1 MDILTEGK
9 ISKDVERSAR
19 KLGIK
24 FKKITADITTNK
36 YSNPTGDMKK
46 YGKDHERV
54 RMNQWMADVGG
65 GTGLTKD
72 NYEEAGEKLIKMLKS
87 KYKLL
92 KLQKFTSGKVARF
105 INRKKDPRSEFRIS
119 YAKTAAGPYISYEG
133 VYGE

>member
-9 ISKDVERSAR
+9 ISNDVESSAR
-19 KLGIK
+19 KLGIR
-24 FKKITADITTNK
+24 FKKITADIDTNK
-36 YSNPTGDMKK
+36 FTGVNQP
-46 YGKDHERV
+46 GERV

-72 NYEEAGEKLIKMLKS
+72 NYQEAGDKLIKMLKS

>member
-19 KLGIK
+19 KLGIR
-24 FKKITADITTNK
+24 FKKITADIDTNK
-36 YSNPTGDMKK
+36 FTGVNQP
-46 YGKDHERV
+46 GERV

-119 YAKTAAGPYISYEG
+119 YAKTAAGPYISYNG

>member
-1 MDILTEGK
+1 MIKLMDILTEGK
-9 ISKDVERSAR
+9 ISNDVESSAR
-19 KLGIK
+19 KLGIR
-24 FKKITADITTNK
+24 FKKITTDIDTNK
-36 YSNPTGDMKK
+36 FTGVNQP
-46 YGKDHERV
+46 GERV

-92 KLQKFTSGKVARF
+92 RLQKFTSGKAANF
-105 INRKKDPRSEFRIS
+105 IKNKKDPRSEFRIT
-119 YAKTAAGPYISYEG
+119 YAKTAAGPYISYDG

>member
-24 FKKITADITTNK
+24 FKKITADIDTNK
-36 YSNPTGDMKK
+36 FTGVNQP
-46 YGKDHERV
+46 GERV

-105 INRKKDPRSEFRIS
+105 INRKKDPRSEFWIS
-119 YAKTAAGPYISYEG
+119 YDKTIAGPYISYRGLKG
-133 VYGE
+133 V

>member
-9 ISKDVERSAR
+9 ISNDVESSAR
-19 KLGIK
+19 KLGIR
-24 FKKITADITTNK
+24 FKKITADIDTNK
-36 YSNPTGDMKK
+36 FTGVNQP
-46 YGKDHERV
+46 GERV

-119 YAKTAAGPYISYEG
+119 YAKTAAGPYISYNG

>member
-9 ISKDVERSAR
+9 ISNDVESSAR
-19 KLGIK
+19 KLGIR
-24 FKKITADITTNK
+24 FKKITADIDTNK
-36 YSNPTGDMKK
+36 FTGVNQP
-46 YGKDHERV
+46 GERV

-72 NYEEAGEKLIKMLKS
+72 NYQEAGEKLIKMLKS

>member
-24 FKKITADITTNK
+24 FKKITADIDTNK
-36 YSNPTGDMKK
+36 FTGVNQP
-46 YGKDHERV
+46 GERV

-72 NYEEAGEKLIKMLKS
+72 NYQEAGDKLIKMLKS

>member
-1 MDILTEGK
+1 MIKLMDILTEGK
-9 ISKDVERSAR
+9 ISNDVESSAR
-19 KLGIK
+19 KLGIR
-24 FKKITADITTNK
+24 FKKITADIDTNK
-36 YSNPTGDMKK
+36 FTGVNQP
-46 YGKDHERV
+46 GERV

-72 NYEEAGEKLIKMLKS
+72 NYQEAGEKLIKMLKS

-119 YAKTAAGPYISYEG
+119 YAKTAAGPYIGYDG

>member
-1 MDILTEGK
+1 MIKLIDILTEGK

-24 FKKITADITTNK
+24 FKKITADIDTNK
-36 YSNPTGDMKK
+36 FTGVNQP
-46 YGKDHERV
+46 GERV

-119 YAKTAAGPYISYEG
+119 YAKTAAGPYISYNG

>member
-1 MDILTEGK
+1 MIKLMDILTEGK
-9 ISKDVERSAR
+9 ISNDVESSAR
-19 KLGIK
+19 KLGIR
-24 FKKITADITTNK
+24 FKKITADIDTNK
-36 YSNPTGDMKK
+36 FTGVNQP
-46 YGKDHERV
+46 GERV

>member
-1 MDILTEGK
+1 MIKLMYILTEGK
-9 ISKDVERSAR
+9 ISNDVESSAR
-19 KLGIK
+19 KLGIR
-24 FKKITADITTNK
+24 FKKITADIDTNK
-36 YSNPTGDMKK
+36 FTGVNQP
-46 YGKDHERV
+46 GERV

-72 NYEEAGEKLIKMLKS
+72 KYEEAGEKLIKMLKS

-119 YAKTAAGPYISYEG
+119 YAKTAAGPYISYNG

>member
-1 MDILTEGK
+1 MIKLMDILTEGK
-9 ISKDVERSAR
+9 ISNDVESSAR
-19 KLGIK
+19 KLGIR
-24 FKKITADITTNK
+24 FKKITADIDTNK
-36 YSNPTGDMKK
+36 FTGVNQP
-46 YGKDHERV
+46 GERV

-119 YAKTAAGPYISYEG
+119 YAKTAAGPYISYNG